1 MTDERLERDSMGV
14 IGVAKDAFWG
24 AQTQRALLHFH
35 IGQERFPRSFI
46 RALGL
51 AKRAAAAT
59 NMQLQRLDPRR
70 GEAIVAAAIR
80 MIAGELDDSG
90 RAGSPFSADHLAK
103 RLRNPNQH
111 ECQ

>member
-51 AKRAAAAT
+51 AKRAAAET
-59 NMQLQRLDPRR
+59 NMQLQR
-70 GEAIVAAAIR
+70 
-80 MIAGELDDSG
+80 
-90 RAGSPFSADHLAK
+90 K
-103 RLRNPNQH
+103 RP
-111 ECQ
+111 